1 MAAVICGGGGGALMV
16 VNQRF
21 ARCSPLQWTR
31 PFIGSTAGPPNSSLS
46 CRSTALHD
54 RAWIDVTP
62 LVNPDENGYPQTT
75 NRLWRRNRHGN
86 GDAIDSAPDLA
97 AQTRSIYSV
106 YAAYAG
112 VSTP

>member
-1 MAAVICGGGGGALMV
+1 MV

-54 RAWIDVTP
+54 RAWIDVPP
-62 LVNPDENGYPQTT
+62 LVNPNENGCTLTT
-75 NRLWRRNRHGN
+75 NRLWRKNRHGT
-86 GDAIDSAPDLA
+86 GDAIDSPRDLA
-97 AQTRSIYSV
+97 ALTRSICSV

>member
-1 MAAVICGGGGGALMV
+1 MV

-31 PFIGSTAGPPNSSLS
+31 PLTGSTTGPPNSSSS

-54 RAWIDVTP
+54 RAWIEVTP
-62 LVNPDENGYPQTT
+62 LVNPDENGYSRTT

-86 GDAIDSAPDLA
+86 GDAIDSPRDLA
-97 AQTRSIYSV
+97 ALTRSIYSV